1 MPQAH
6 FDAKPVKKSPPS
18 EEFFFFGDLSIS
30 AQKDPLNL
38 HIAKMVSSTALTS
51 KVDSGSPYQ
60 LDTPQVSKIQ
70 TTKPLRNR

>member
-1 MPQAH
+1 
-6 FDAKPVKKSPPS
+6 
-18 EEFFFFGDLSIS
+18 
-30 AQKDPLNL
+30 
-38 HIAKMVSSTALTS
+38 MVSSTALTS